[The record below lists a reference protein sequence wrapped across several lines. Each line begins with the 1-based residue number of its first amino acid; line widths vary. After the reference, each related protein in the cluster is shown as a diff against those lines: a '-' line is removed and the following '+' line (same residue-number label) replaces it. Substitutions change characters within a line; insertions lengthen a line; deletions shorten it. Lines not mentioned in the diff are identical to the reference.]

1 MSEPVIRRP
10 LRCIQC
16 GYDLEGLSARGAC
29 PECGREIVASL
40 ASNLDLIATDR
51 APAPDARRVA
61 WALFLATAGALA
73 GSARLPEFAASAAAT
88 ELAAT
93 TARGLPLLLNKTAAA
108 LHIVGFAGA
117 ATGLIA
123 LTFVLPR
130 RDERRVLRIRVLG
143 CVGFALW
150 LALSVAT
157 PNAVSLTATALP
169 VGMVLLALSP
179 LLRELGPRS
188 RVYRDRETA
197 KQRIDELLLALGIAG
212 VASVCAGRP
221 SARFDP
227 CPTIS
232 SDFPSLSAQRTA
244 ASTSLALRGFIVPV
258 IAWRPVGDLSPDL
271 RSSFPVKRGRGTMRS
286 MWRGRAMRAPAR
298 TIDRARRCVVR
309 YRSRKRACGAA

>member
-29 PECGREIVASL
+29 PECGRDIVASL
-40 ASNLDLIATDR
+40 ASNLDLTATDR

-73 GSARLPEFAASAAAT
+73 GGARLPEFAASAAAA

-93 TARGLPLLLNKTAAA
+93 AARGLPLLLDKTAAV
-108 LHIVGFAGA
+108 LHIVGLAGA

-157 PNAVSLTATALP
+157 PNAIGLTATALP
-169 VGMVLLALSP
+169 AGMVLLALSP

-197 KQRIDELLLALGIAG
+197 KQRVDELLLALGIAG
-212 VASVCAGRP
+212 VASACAEF
-221 SARFDP
+221 AAQD
-227 CPTIS
+227 S
-232 SDFPSLSAQRTA
+232 SNETTVALLRLVAA
-244 ASTSLALRGFIVPV
+244 ASAALVLIGLGYLATNAYWI
-258 IAWRPVGDLSPDL
+258 L
-271 RSSFPVKRGRGTMRS
+271 RSVLNPEPTLSEVLGTS
-286 MWRGRAMRAPAR
+286 DSGSNHSA
-298 TIDRARRCVVR
+298 
-309 YRSRKRACGAA
+309 

>member
-1 MSEPVIRRP
+1 LPSAVLSATLLVMSEPVIRRP

-179 LLRELGPRS
+179 LLRELGSRS

-212 VASVCAGRP
+212 VASVCAEFA
-221 SARFDP
+221 ARD
-227 CPTIS
+227 S
-232 SDFPSLSAQRTA
+232 SNETTVALLRLVAA
-244 ASTSLALRGFIVPV
+244 ASAALVLIGLGYLATNAYWI
-258 IAWRPVGDLSPDL
+258 L
-271 RSSFPVKRGRGTMRS
+271 RSVLNPEPTLSEVLGTNDS
-286 MWRGRAMRAPAR
+286 GSNHSA
-298 TIDRARRCVVR
+298 
-309 YRSRKRACGAA
+309 